1 MCLPRAVSLPSG
13 WQVGKVFPHLRMERA
28 RRGSD
33 GTTNDTPPPEP
44 VPRPDER
51 ARAQAYLDR
60 WERQLA
66 DLARDGP
73 ARPGR
78 RPPA

>member
-1 MCLPRAVSLPSG
+1 
-13 WQVGKVFPHLRMERA
+13 ME
-28 RRGSD
+28 
-33 GTTNDTPPPEP
+33 TTNDTTPPEP
-44 VPRPDER
+44 APRPHEQ